1 MPENKKKPNK
11 TGEGKAKILI
21 VDDHHVLRRGLMQV
35 INEEPDLEVTAEAEN
50 AQKAMKAIRELKPDI
65 VIVDISLRETSGLEL
80 IKDINVQYPNLPILT
95 LSFHEESIY
104 AERALRTG
112 AKGYIMKV
120 EPIKKIVAAIRQVM
134 DGKLYLSDIM
144 VEKML
149 HNYVSGK
156 PEVITSTVDCLSN
169 RELEVFCLIG
179 QGHGISEIAEKLHLS
194 RKTIETHRVHIK
206 EKLKVTNA
214 DELRQYA
221 VKWVDS
227 QNR

>member
-1 MPENKKKPNK
+1 MAKNKKKPDK
-11 TGEGKAKILI
+11 TDDGKIEILI
-21 VDDHHVLRRGLMQV
+21 VDDHPVSRKGLVEV
-35 INEEPDLEVTAEAEN
+35 INQEKELTVCCEAEDVP
-50 AQKAMKAIRELKPDI
+50 QAMKAIRELKPDM
-65 VIVDISLRETSGLEL
+65 VIVDISLGETNGLEL

-206 EKLKVTNA
+206 EKLKITNA

-221 VKWVDS
+221 VKWVDR
-227 QNR
+227 Q